1 MKRIETNMK
10 KLLIA
15 FIGLN
20 LISSC
25 SGSMDAVSSTG
36 NTVKFK
42 YTSGVTSDEYTAVV
56 GNESFKGRAVQ
67 VDVKTTFGT
76 AFGQAFSSY
85 GTATGVANQI
95 NTSSGGKV
103 KATLIGSKGSTLKCL
118 MQYADST
125 GITLF
130 GGVGE
135 CIHSDGSVI
144 DVVW

>member
-1 MKRIETNMK
+1 MK

-15 FIGLN
+15 IIGLS
-20 LISSC
+20 LVSAC

-36 NTVKFK
+36 DTVRFK

-135 CIHSDGSVI
+135 CIHSNGSVI
-144 DVVW
+144 NVVW

>member
-1 MKRIETNMK
+1 MK

-36 NTVKFK
+36 DTVRFK

-85 GTATGVANQI
+85 GTATGVACLLY
-95 NTSSGGKV
+95 TSPSPR
-103 KATLIGSKGSTLKCL
+103 
-118 MQYADST
+118 D
-125 GITLF
+125 
-130 GGVGE
+130 
-135 CIHSDGSVI
+135 
-144 DVVW
+144 